1 MSTSRIISTF
11 SLIIIVF
18 CVWAASAAAQGDEA
32 KNMAAMKRFYEE
44 VVNKGNLKLIDE
56 LVAAEFVDHEE
67 FPGMKPGIEGLKEF
81 FAMFRAAFPDLHF
94 QVNDMVAKGD
104 KVWAYITI
112 HGTQKGQFMDMAATG
127 KKIEVKG
134 FDIVRFVNGK
144 AVEHWG
150 LTDSMTMMQQ
160 LGAIPMPGQEHP
172 QEHPKQ

>member
-1 MSTSRIISTF
+1 MPTKRIISAIG
-11 SLIIIVF
+11 LIIVLCAWTASF
-18 CVWAASAAAQGDEA
+18 AATGDEE
-32 KNMAAMKRFYEE
+32 KNSAAMKRFYDE
-44 VVNKGNLKLIDE
+44 VVNKGTLTLIDE

-67 FPGMKPGIEGLKEF
+67 FPGGKPGREGLKEF
-81 FAMFRAAFPDLHF
+81 FTMFRVAFPDLHF

-112 HGTQKGQFMDMAATG
+112 HGTHKGQFMDMAATG
-127 KKIEVKG
+127 KKMEVKG

-160 LGAIPMPGQEHP
+160 LGAIPMPGQE
-172 QEHPKQ
+172 EMKK

>member
-1 MSTSRIISTF
+1 MFNHTRSIAAFCAVIVLCAISLGFTS
-11 SLIIIVF
+11 
-18 CVWAASAAAQGDEA
+18 AGDEE
-32 KNMAAMKRFYEE
+32 KNAAAMKRFYDE
-44 VVNKGNLKLIDE
+44 VVNKGNLKLIDD

-67 FPGMKPGIEGLKEF
+67 FSGMKPGREGLKEF
-81 FAMFRAAFPDLHF
+81 FTMFRAAFPDLHF
-94 QVNDMVAKGD
+94 QVTDMAAKGD

-112 HGTQKGQFMDMAATG
+112 HGTHKGQFMDMAATG

-160 LGAIPMPGQEHP
+160 LGAMPAPGQE
-172 QEHPKQ
+172 EMKK